1 MAVLTPWQVL
11 LIAVIGGC
19 VASLATA
26 VLRLMWLG
34 LHRLFE
40 DYVTWREARR
50 IRRHHL
56 QTCRAIDALGT
67 TTQRK
72 D

>member
-1 MAVLTPWQVL
+1 MAVLTPDQVL
-11 LIAVIGGC
+11 LIAIIGGC
-19 VASLATA
+19 VSALVTA
-26 VLRLMWLG
+26 ALRLMSRG